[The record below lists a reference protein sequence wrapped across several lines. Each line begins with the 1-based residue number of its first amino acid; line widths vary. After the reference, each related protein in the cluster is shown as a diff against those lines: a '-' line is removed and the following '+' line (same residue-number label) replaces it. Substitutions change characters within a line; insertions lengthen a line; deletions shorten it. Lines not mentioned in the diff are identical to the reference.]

1 MNALV
6 KACSAV
12 LIAVVAVAASAS
24 LFGTAE
30 PGLWEISK
38 TGTQPVK
45 LCVANTAMLAQFE
58 HRNSRCSRTVIRDS
72 GSAAT
77 VHYSCPGGDFG
88 QSDLRLVTPRSL
100 SIETQGISQNA
111 PFKYTIQARRLGNC
125 PSH

>member
-1 MNALV
+1 MNVLV

-12 LIAVVAVAASAS
+12 VIAVVTVAASAS
-24 LFGTAE
+24 LFATAE

-38 TGTQPVK
+38 TGAQPVK

-58 HRNSRCSRTVIRDS
+58 HRTSRCSRTVIRDS

-100 SIETQGISQNA
+100 SIQTQGISGNA